1 MTAPA
6 LTETQARVLRT
17 LGATYLRL
25 GRPRRA
31 LLLLRPLERARP
43 SDAAAARLRLA
54 ACLAMD
60 LAERALTEI
69 DRLIEHEPGTRALAD
84 AMAARARLLH
94 RAGDA
99 AGARA
104 AWAERAALLAAAG
117 AGTPRPMAP
126 AAGRPGT

>member
-1 MTAPA
+1 MTTPA
-6 LTETQARVLRT
+6 LSERQASALRT

-43 SDAAAARLRLA
+43 ADPAGARLRLA
-54 ACLAMD
+54 ACLAMG
-60 LAERALTEI
+60 LAERALIEI

-84 AMAARARLLH
+84 ALAARARLLH

-99 AGARA
+99 ASARA
-104 AWAERAALLAAAG
+104 AWAERGALLTAAG
-117 AGTPRPMAP
+117 ARA
-126 AAGRPGT
+126 